1 MSRRVVSCRAV
12 PCLAVPCRAATCP
25 VVLCHAVPHR
35 AMLSRC
41 CAVLYSVVPRRV
53 MLCYTTLFCGLW
65 RVALY
70 CTASCRAAPLRD
82 SAQLNEAVGSGRLQ
96 TMHRQQRLRSPSS
109 SPSLQSLPRVSP
121 ARSSATNVLLSPA
134 STSTSTLTSAST
146 PTLTPTPRSIAS
158 ATNPTSSIALPTSST
173 WSTSKLSPFVWN
185 VQQTSCS
192 SLALLSNESSIL
204 TSSSALS
211 SPPPPPP
218 PPSSSSSTIPLPV
231 PCPRLVSVLAWSMT
245 LLLVTSCIGLTD
257 AGILNGH
264 PLGKRSFID
273 IQCKGIYDK
282 SIFARLDRICED
294 CYNLFREPQLHQ
306 LCRKNCFTSDY
317 FKGCL
322 DVLLLQDEVEKI
334 QTWIKQLHGAEPGV

>member
-1 MSRRVVSCRAV
+1 
-12 PCLAVPCRAATCP
+12 
-25 VVLCHAVPHR
+25 
-35 AMLSRC
+35 
-41 CAVLYSVVPRRV
+41 
-53 MLCYTTLFCGLW
+53 
-65 RVALY
+65 
-70 CTASCRAAPLRD
+70 
-82 SAQLNEAVGSGRLQ
+82 
-96 TMHRQQRLRSPSS
+96 MHRQQRLRSLALPVS
-109 SPSLQSLPRVSP
+109 QSQRSIATIPVSP
-121 ARSSATNVLLSPA
+121 NRSMSSVTTSPSSATSSVSPLSLATTTVSGSQP
-134 STSTSTLTSAST
+134 S
-146 PTLTPTPRSIAS
+146 SIFLSSS
-158 ATNPTSSIALPTSST
+158 ATWPTANLSSYT
-173 WSTSKLSPFVWN
+173 WN

-192 SLALLSNESSIL
+192 RLSSLPNESSI
-204 TSSSALS
+204 A
-211 SPPPPPP
+211 
-218 PPSSSSSTIPLPV
+218 STVSI
-231 PCPRLVSVLAWSMT
+231 PCPKLVSVLAWSVT
-245 LLLVTSCIGLTD
+245 LLLVSSCIGLTD

>member
-1 MSRRVVSCRAV
+1 MKLSVQDVYRWGL
-12 PCLAVPCRAATCP
+12 LACGPFTATAAE
-25 VVLCHAVPHR
+25 L
-35 AMLSRC
+35 
-41 CAVLYSVVPRRV
+41 
-53 MLCYTTLFCGLW
+53 
-65 RVALY
+65 
-70 CTASCRAAPLRD
+70 
-82 SAQLNEAVGSGRLQ
+82 

>member
-1 MSRRVVSCRAV
+1 MSSLTM
-12 PCLAVPCRAATCP
+12 PTS
-25 VVLCHAVPHR
+25 PHSTSSSSS
-35 AMLSRC
+35 L
-41 CAVLYSVVPRRV
+41 
-53 MLCYTTLFCGLW
+53 
-65 RVALY
+65 
-70 CTASCRAAPLRD
+70 
-82 SAQLNEAVGSGRLQ
+82 
-96 TMHRQQRLRSPSS
+96 SPSP
-109 SPSLQSLPRVSP
+109 SPSPSTFLP
-121 ARSSATNVLLSPA
+121 SST
-134 STSTSTLTSAST
+134 
-146 PTLTPTPRSIAS
+146 
-158 ATNPTSSIALPTSST
+158 T
-173 WSTSKLSPFVWN
+173 WSTSNLSSYSWS

-192 SLALLSNESSIL
+192 RLSSLPSESSIV
-204 TSSSALS
+204 
-211 SPPPPPP
+211 
-218 PPSSSSSTIPLPV
+218 STVTI
-231 PCPRLVSVLAWSMT
+231 PCPRLVSVLAWSVT
-245 LLLVTSCIGLTD
+245 LLLVSSCIGPTD

>member
-1 MSRRVVSCRAV
+1 
-12 PCLAVPCRAATCP
+12 
-25 VVLCHAVPHR
+25 
-35 AMLSRC
+35 
-41 CAVLYSVVPRRV
+41 
-53 MLCYTTLFCGLW
+53 
-65 RVALY
+65 
-70 CTASCRAAPLRD
+70 
-82 SAQLNEAVGSGRLQ
+82 
-96 TMHRQQRLRSPSS
+96 MHRQQRVRS
-109 SPSLQSLPRVSP
+109 LALPLSTSQTSIATIPVSP
-121 ARSSATNVLLSPA
+121 TASMSSVTTSTSSATSPLSLSSVSGSQP
-134 STSTSTLTSAST
+134 S
-146 PTLTPTPRSIAS
+146 SIFLSSS
-158 ATNPTSSIALPTSST
+158 ATWPTTNLSSYT
-173 WSTSKLSPFVWN
+173 WN

-192 SLALLSNESSIL
+192 RLSSLPSESSI
-204 TSSSALS
+204 A
-211 SPPPPPP
+211 
-218 PPSSSSSTIPLPV
+218 STVSI
-231 PCPRLVSVLAWSMT
+231 PCPRLVSVLAWSVT
-245 LLLVTSCIGLTD
+245 LLLVSSCIGLTD

>member
-1 MSRRVVSCRAV
+1 MGDNDRHHATRSCV
-12 PCLAVPCRAATCP
+12 NLTI
-25 VVLCHAVPHR
+25 H
-35 AMLSRC
+35 
-41 CAVLYSVVPRRV
+41 Y
-53 MLCYTTLFCGLW
+53 
-65 RVALY
+65 
-70 CTASCRAAPLRD
+70 
-82 SAQLNEAVGSGRLQ
+82 
-96 TMHRQQRLRSPSS
+96 TMHRQQRIRSSLSS
-109 SPSLQSLPRVSP
+109 SLLSLPLSMS
-121 ARSSATNVLLSPA
+121 RSSILPAPLSPTT
-134 STSTSTLTSAST
+134 SMSSVTTSTSTLSS
-146 PTLTPTPRSIAS
+146 PLSS
-158 ATNPTSSIALPTSST
+158 SSIFLPSSAT
-173 WSTSKLSPFVWN
+173 WSTSNLSSYSWS

-192 SLALLSNESSIL
+192 R
-204 TSSSALS
+204 LS
-211 SPPPPPP
+211 SL
-218 PPSSSSSTIPLPV
+218 PSELSIMSTI
-231 PCPRLVSVLAWSMT
+231 PCPRLVSVLAWSVT
-245 LLLVTSCIGLTD
+245 LLLVSSCIGLTD

>member
-1 MSRRVVSCRAV
+1 MGDNDR
-12 PCLAVPCRAATCP
+12 
-25 VVLCHAVPHR
+25 HR
-35 AMLSRC
+35 ATRSRVNY
-41 CAVLYSVVPRRV
+41 AIRY
-53 MLCYTTLFCGLW
+53 
-65 RVALY
+65 
-70 CTASCRAAPLRD
+70 
-82 SAQLNEAVGSGRLQ
+82 
-96 TMHRQQRLRSPSS
+96 TMHRQQRLCSSSTSSSSSLALPFSMSRSSIPTVPLSPTASMSSLTMPTSPHSTSSSSSLSPSP
-109 SPSLQSLPRVSP
+109 SPSTFLP
-121 ARSSATNVLLSPA
+121 SST
-134 STSTSTLTSAST
+134 
-146 PTLTPTPRSIAS
+146 
-158 ATNPTSSIALPTSST
+158 T
-173 WSTSKLSPFVWN
+173 WSTSNLSSYSWS

-192 SLALLSNESSIL
+192 RLSSLPSESSIV
-204 TSSSALS
+204 
-211 SPPPPPP
+211 
-218 PPSSSSSTIPLPV
+218 STVTI
-231 PCPRLVSVLAWSMT
+231 PCPRLVSVLAWSVT
-245 LLLVTSCIGLTD
+245 LLLVSSCIGPTD